1 MVRFISLL
9 AHLDK
14 WNNGRNSSVNGFE
27 EDWCVLEGRKVD
39 CRARLGVGS
48 KMSRAKRIMKEMQAV
63 RDDPAAKIN
72 LEFVSES
79 DIHHLKG
86 SFLGPPGTPYEG
98 GIFVVDIE
106 VPMEYPFKPPKM
118 KFDTK
123 VYHPNVSSVTG
134 AICLDIL
141 KNAWSP
147 VITLK
152 SALISLQALLQSPE
166 PNDPQDAEVAQ
177 HYLRDR
183 ESFNKTAAFWTK
195 LYASASG
202 AESSEKEVDEAKLY
216 GIDPSV
222 VEHFETLGFNRPK
235 VVEVLR
241 RLGIK
246 TLDRNDDATDDRIT
260 EELLK

>member
-1 MVRFISLL
+1 
-9 AHLDK
+9 
-14 WNNGRNSSVNGFE
+14 
-27 EDWCVLEGRKVD
+27 
-39 CRARLGVGS
+39 
-48 KMSRAKRIMKEMQAV
+48 MSRAKRVMKELQAIK
-63 RDDPAAKIN
+63 DDPEAKVDLQLIN
-72 LEFVSES
+72 EN
-79 DIHHLKG
+79 DIHLLKG

-98 GIFVVDIE
+98 GKFIVDIE

-177 HYLRDR
+177 HYLRDKA
-183 ESFNKTAAFWTK
+183 SFDKTAAFWTK
-195 LYASASG
+195 TYAPLGPAK
-202 AESSEKEVDEAKLY
+202 AEKPVDQAALY
-216 GIDPSV
+216 GIDRSLV
-222 VEHFETLGFNRPK
+222 DQFSAQGFEEQK

-241 RLGIK
+241 RLGLK
-246 TLDRNDDATDDRIT
+246 SMGANDNETANKIL
-260 EELLK
+260 EELLQ

>member
-1 MVRFISLL
+1 
-9 AHLDK
+9 
-14 WNNGRNSSVNGFE
+14 
-27 EDWCVLEGRKVD
+27 
-39 CRARLGVGS
+39 
-48 KMSRAKRIMKEMQAV
+48 MSRAKRIMKEMQAV
-63 RDDPAAKIN
+63 KDDPEAHIT
-72 LEFVSES
+72 LEFVNES

-86 SFLGPPGTPYEG
+86 TFQGPPETPYDRG
-98 GIFVVDIE
+98 QFVVDIE

-177 HYLRDR
+177 HYLKDR
-183 ESFNKTAAFWTK
+183 ESFNKTAALWTK
-195 LYASASG
+195 LYASSG
-202 AESSEKEVDEAKLY
+202 VAANGSVEESELY
-216 GIDPSV
+216 GIDADIV
-222 VEHFETLGFNRPK
+222 QEFESQGFAK
-235 VVEVLR
+235 DKIIEVLR

-246 TLDRNDDATDDRIT
+246 KLDPNDNNSVNRVL

>member
-1 MVRFISLL
+1 
-9 AHLDK
+9 
-14 WNNGRNSSVNGFE
+14 
-27 EDWCVLEGRKVD
+27 
-39 CRARLGVGS
+39 
-48 KMSRAKRIMKEMQAV
+48 MKELQAV
-63 RDDPAAKIN
+63 KDDPAAKIN
-72 LEFVSES
+72 LEFVNES

-86 SFLGPPGTPYEG
+86 SFLGPPGTPYQG
-98 GIFVVDIE
+98 GVFVVDIE

-123 VYHPNVSSVTG
+123 VYHPNISSVTG

-183 ESFNKTAAFWTK
+183 ESFNKTAALWTK

-202 AESSEKEVDEAKLY
+202 TNILQRDVDEAKLY
-216 GIDPSV
+216 GIDSNL
-222 VEHFETLGFNRPK
+222 VEEFESQGFDK
-235 VVEVLR
+235 VKIIEVLR
-241 RLGIK
+241 RLGVK
-246 TLDRNDDATDDRIT
+246 SLDPTDNTTVNKIV
-260 EELLK
+260 EELLR

>member
-1 MVRFISLL
+1 
-9 AHLDK
+9 
-14 WNNGRNSSVNGFE
+14 
-27 EDWCVLEGRKVD
+27 
-39 CRARLGVGS
+39 
-48 KMSRAKRIMKEMQAV
+48 MSRAKRIMKELQAV
-63 RDDPAAKIN
+63 KDDPEANIS

-98 GIFVVDIE
+98 GKFIVDIE

-118 KFDTK
+118 KFDNK
-123 VYHPNVSSVTG
+123 VYHPNISSVTG

-177 HYLRDR
+177 HSLRDR
-183 ESFNKTAAFWTK
+183 QSFDKTAALWTK
-195 LYASASG
+195 LYASAEGSG
-202 AESSEKEVDEAKLY
+202 DSVDEAQLY
-216 GIDPSV
+216 GIDPEIVKEFESQGFEKNKI
-222 VEHFETLGFNRPK
+222 VEA
-235 VVEVLR
+235 LR
-241 RLGIK
+241 RLGVK
-246 TLDRNDDATDDRIT
+246 SLDPNDNATVNKII

>member
-1 MVRFISLL
+1 
-9 AHLDK
+9 
-14 WNNGRNSSVNGFE
+14 
-27 EDWCVLEGRKVD
+27 
-39 CRARLGVGS
+39 
-48 KMSRAKRIMKEMQAV
+48 MSRAKRIMKEIQAV
-63 RDDPAAKIN
+63 KDDPAAHIT

-86 SFLGPPGTPYEG
+86 TFLGPPGTPYEG
-98 GIFVVDIE
+98 GKFVVDIE

-118 KFDTK
+118 QFDTK
-123 VYHPNVSSVTG
+123 VYHPNISSVTG

-183 ESFNKTAAFWTK
+183 ESFNKTAALWTR
-195 LYASASG
+195 LYAS
-202 AESSEKEVDEAKLY
+202 ESVNGQKSSVEESDLY
-216 GIDPSV
+216 GIDHDLI
-222 VEHFETLGFNRPK
+222 EEFESQGFDK
-235 VVEVLR
+235 AKIVEVLR

-246 TLDRNDDATDDRIT
+246 SLDPNDNNTANRII

>member
-1 MVRFISLL
+1 
-9 AHLDK
+9 
-14 WNNGRNSSVNGFE
+14 
-27 EDWCVLEGRKVD
+27 
-39 CRARLGVGS
+39 
-48 KMSRAKRIMKEMQAV
+48 MSRAKRIMKELQAV
-63 RDDPAAKIN
+63 KDDPEAKIT
-72 LEFVSES
+72 LEFVIES

-86 SFLGPPGTPYEG
+86 SFIGPPGTPYENG
-98 GIFVVDIE
+98 AFVVDIE
-106 VPMEYPFKPPKM
+106 VPMEYPFKPPQM

-123 VYHPNVSSVTG
+123 VYHPNISSVTG

-183 ESFNKTAAFWTK
+183 ESFNKTAALWTK
-195 LYASASG
+195 LYASAAYG
-202 AESSEKEVDEAKLY
+202 DKEVDEAELY
-216 GIDPSV
+216 GINSDV
-222 VEHFETLGFNRPK
+222 VEEFESQGFEK
-235 VVEVLR
+235 SKIIEVLR

-246 TLDRNDDATDDRIT
+246 SLDPNDNATINRII

>member
-1 MVRFISLL
+1 
-9 AHLDK
+9 
-14 WNNGRNSSVNGFE
+14 
-27 EDWCVLEGRKVD
+27 
-39 CRARLGVGS
+39 
-48 KMSRAKRIMKEMQAV
+48 MKELQAV
-63 RDDPAAKIN
+63 KDDPAAKIN
-72 LEFVSES
+72 LEFVNES

-86 SFLGPPGTPYEG
+86 SFLGPPGTPYQV
-98 GIFVVDIE
+98 GIFIVDIE

-123 VYHPNVSSVTG
+123 VYHPNISSVTG

-183 ESFNKTAAFWTK
+183 ESFNKTAALWTK

-202 AESSEKEVDEAKLY
+202 TNVLQREVDEAKLY
-216 GIDPSV
+216 GIDPNL
-222 VEHFETLGFNRPK
+222 VEEFESQGFDK
-235 VVEVLR
+235 VKIIEVLR
-241 RLGIK
+241 RLGVK
-246 TLDRNDDATDDRIT
+246 SLDPTDNATVNKIV
-260 EELLK
+260 EELLR

>member
-1 MVRFISLL
+1 
-9 AHLDK
+9 
-14 WNNGRNSSVNGFE
+14 
-27 EDWCVLEGRKVD
+27 
-39 CRARLGVGS
+39 
-48 KMSRAKRIMKEMQAV
+48 MKN
-63 RDDPAAKIN
+63 DPEAKIE
-72 LEFVSES
+72 LAFVSET

-86 SFLGPPGTPYEG
+86 AFWGPPETPYEG
-98 GIFVVDIE
+98 GRFVVDIE

-123 VYHPNVSSVTG
+123 VYHPNISSVTG

-152 SALISLQALLQSPE
+152 SALISLQALFQSPE

-177 HYLRDR
+177 HYLKDRD
-183 ESFNKTAAFWTK
+183 SFNKTAALWTS
-195 LYASASG
+195 LYAGANGGNAAGASG
-202 AESSEKEVDEAKLY
+202 DSAAGAQAEQIDEAQLY
-216 GIDPSV
+216 GIDPELV
-222 VEHFETLGFNRPK
+222 AEFEAQGFPRQRIVEA
-235 VVEVLR
+235 LR

-246 TLDRNDDATDDRIT
+246 KLDPADNATVNRIL

>member
-1 MVRFISLL
+1 
-9 AHLDK
+9 
-14 WNNGRNSSVNGFE
+14 
-27 EDWCVLEGRKVD
+27 
-39 CRARLGVGS
+39 
-48 KMSRAKRIMKEMQAV
+48 MKELQAV
-63 RDDPAAKIN
+63 RDDPAANIT
-72 LEFVSES
+72 LEFISES
-79 DIHHLKG
+79 DIHRLKG
-86 SFLGPPGTPYEG
+86 SFLGPPETPYEG
-98 GIFVVDIE
+98 GRFIIDIE

-123 VYHPNVSSVTG
+123 VYHPNISSVTG

-177 HYLRDR
+177 HYLRDK
-183 ESFNKTAAFWTK
+183 ESFSKTAALWTR
-195 LYASASG
+195 LYASPNDSAPI
-202 AESSEKEVDEAKLY
+202 EKEIDEARLY
-216 GIDPSV
+216 GIDPNLV
-222 VEHFETLGFNRPK
+222 KEFESQGFEK
-235 VVEVLR
+235 AKIVEVLR

-246 TLDRNDDATDDRIT
+246 SLDPTDNATINRIV

>member
-1 MVRFISLL
+1 
-9 AHLDK
+9 
-14 WNNGRNSSVNGFE
+14 
-27 EDWCVLEGRKVD
+27 
-39 CRARLGVGS
+39 
-48 KMSRAKRIMKEMQAV
+48 MSRAKRIMKEMQAV
-63 RDDPAAKIN
+63 KDDPQAHIT
-72 LEFVSES
+72 LEFVNES

-86 SFLGPPGTPYEG
+86 SFQGPPGTPYENG
-98 GIFVVDIE
+98 KFIVDIE

-183 ESFNKTAAFWTK
+183 ESFNKTAALWTK
-195 LYASASG
+195 LYASVDGTAG
-202 AESSEKEVDEAKLY
+202 VADEAELY
-216 GIDPSV
+216 GISPDV
-222 VEHFETLGFNRPK
+222 VQEFESQGFEKDRI
-235 VVEVLR
+235 VEVLR
-241 RLGIK
+241 RLGVK
-246 TLDRNDDATDDRIT
+246 SLDPSDNDTANRVL

>member
-1 MVRFISLL
+1 
-9 AHLDK
+9 
-14 WNNGRNSSVNGFE
+14 
-27 EDWCVLEGRKVD
+27 
-39 CRARLGVGS
+39 
-48 KMSRAKRIMKEMQAV
+48 MSRAKRIMKEMQAV
-63 RDDPAAKIN
+63 KDDPAANIT
-72 LEFVSES
+72 LDFVNES

-98 GIFVVDIE
+98 GRFMIDIE

-123 VYHPNVSSVTG
+123 VYHPNISSVTG

-177 HYLRDR
+177 HYLKDK
-183 ESFNKTAAFWTK
+183 EGFNKTARLWTQT
-195 LYASASG
+195 YASEG
-202 AESSEKEVDEAKLY
+202 GNIKGNVEEANLY
-216 GIDPSV
+216 GIDKDLI
-222 VEHFETLGFNRPK
+222 EEFESQGFEK
-235 VVEVLR
+235 DKIVEVLR
-241 RLGIK
+241 RLGVK
-246 TLDRNDDATDDRIT
+246 QLDPNDSVTVNKIV
-260 EELLK
+260 EELLR

>member
-1 MVRFISLL
+1 
-9 AHLDK
+9 
-14 WNNGRNSSVNGFE
+14 
-27 EDWCVLEGRKVD
+27 
-39 CRARLGVGS
+39 
-48 KMSRAKRIMKEMQAV
+48 MSRAKRIMKELQAV
-63 RDDPAAKIN
+63 KDDPEANIS

-98 GIFVVDIE
+98 GKFIVDIE

-118 KFDTK
+118 KFDSK
-123 VYHPNVSSVTG
+123 VYHPNISSVTG

-183 ESFNKTAAFWTK
+183 QSFDKTAALWTK
-195 LYASASG
+195 LYASAEGSG
-202 AESSEKEVDEAKLY
+202 DSVDEAQLY
-216 GIDPSV
+216 GIDQRSSRSSSPRDSRRTRSSRPSDAS
-222 VEHFETLGFNRPK
+222 ESSPSTLTTTPQSTRSS
-235 VVEVLR
+235 
-241 RLGIK
+241 
-246 TLDRNDDATDDRIT
+246 RNC
-260 EELLK
+260 

>member
-1 MVRFISLL
+1 
-9 AHLDK
+9 
-14 WNNGRNSSVNGFE
+14 
-27 EDWCVLEGRKVD
+27 
-39 CRARLGVGS
+39 
-48 KMSRAKRIMKEMQAV
+48 MSRAKRIMKEIQAV
-63 RDDPAAKIN
+63 KDDPAAHIT

-86 SFLGPPGTPYEG
+86 TFLGPPGTPYEG
-98 GIFVVDIE
+98 GKFVVDIE

-118 KFDTK
+118 QFDTK
-123 VYHPNVSSVTG
+123 VYHPNISSVTG

-183 ESFNKTAAFWTK
+183 ESFNKTAALWTR
-195 LYASASG
+195 LYASETSNSQKG
-202 AESSEKEVDEAKLY
+202 NVEESDLY
-216 GIDPSV
+216 GIDHDLID
-222 VEHFETLGFNRPK
+222 EFESQGFEK
-235 VVEVLR
+235 DKIVEVLR
-241 RLGIK
+241 RLGVK
-246 TLDRNDDATDDRIT
+246 SLDPNDNNTANRII

>member
-1 MVRFISLL
+1 
-9 AHLDK
+9 
-14 WNNGRNSSVNGFE
+14 
-27 EDWCVLEGRKVD
+27 
-39 CRARLGVGS
+39 
-48 KMSRAKRIMKEMQAV
+48 MSRAKRIMKELQAV
-63 RDDPAAKIN
+63 KDDPEANIS

-98 GIFVVDIE
+98 GKFIVDIE

-118 KFDTK
+118 KFDSK
-123 VYHPNVSSVTG
+123 VYHPNISSVTG

-183 ESFNKTAAFWTK
+183 QSFDKTAALWTK
-195 LYASASG
+195 LYASAEGSG
-202 AESSEKEVDEAKLY
+202 DSVDEAQLY
-216 GIDPSV
+216 EIVKEFESQGFEKNKI
-222 VEHFETLGFNRPK
+222 VEA
-235 VVEVLR
+235 LR
-241 RLGIK
+241 RLGVK
-246 TLDRNDDATDDRIT
+246 SLDPNDNATVNKII

>member
-1 MVRFISLL
+1 
-9 AHLDK
+9 
-14 WNNGRNSSVNGFE
+14 
-27 EDWCVLEGRKVD
+27 
-39 CRARLGVGS
+39 
-48 KMSRAKRIMKEMQAV
+48 MSRAKRIMKELQAV
-63 RDDPAAKIN
+63 KDDPTAKIG
-72 LEFVSES
+72 LEFVNES

-86 SFLGPPGTPYEG
+86 SFFGPPGTPYEG
-98 GIFVVDIE
+98 GQFIIDIE

-123 VYHPNVSSVTG
+123 VYHPNISSVTG

-177 HYLRDR
+177 HYLKDR
-183 ESFNKTAAFWTK
+183 ASFDKTAALWTK
-195 LYASASG
+195 LYAGSG
-202 AESSEKEVDEAKLY
+202 AAGPGSANVDEAELY
-216 GIDPSV
+216 GIDADAVQEFESQGFEKQKI
-222 VEHFETLGFNRPK
+222 VEI
-235 VVEVLR
+235 LR

-246 TLDRNDDATDDRIT
+246 RLDPNDNDTINRII

>member
-1 MVRFISLL
+1 
-9 AHLDK
+9 
-14 WNNGRNSSVNGFE
+14 
-27 EDWCVLEGRKVD
+27 
-39 CRARLGVGS
+39 
-48 KMSRAKRIMKEMQAV
+48 MSRAKRIMKEIQAV
-63 RDDPAAKIN
+63 KDDPAAHIT

-86 SFLGPPGTPYEG
+86 TFLGPPGTPYEG
-98 GIFVVDIE
+98 GKFVVDIE

-118 KFDTK
+118 QFDTK
-123 VYHPNVSSVTG
+123 VYHPNISSVTG

-183 ESFNKTAAFWTK
+183 ESFNKTAALWTR
-195 LYASASG
+195 LYAS
-202 AESSEKEVDEAKLY
+202 ESINGQKSSVEESDLY
-216 GIDPSV
+216 GIDHDLI
-222 VEHFETLGFNRPK
+222 EEFESQGFDK
-235 VVEVLR
+235 AKIVEVLR
-241 RLGIK
+241 RLGVK
-246 TLDRNDDATDDRIT
+246 SLDPNDNNTANRII

>member
-1 MVRFISLL
+1 
-9 AHLDK
+9 
-14 WNNGRNSSVNGFE
+14 
-27 EDWCVLEGRKVD
+27 
-39 CRARLGVGS
+39 
-48 KMSRAKRIMKEMQAV
+48 MSRAKRIMKEMQAV
-63 RDDPAAKIN
+63 KDDPEAHIT

-86 SFLGPPGTPYEG
+86 SFLGPPGTPYENG
-98 GIFVVDIE
+98 TFIVDIE

-177 HYLRDR
+177 HYLKDR
-183 ESFNKTAAFWTK
+183 ESFNNTAALWTQ
-195 LYASASG
+195 LYAGGDAASANNG
-202 AESSEKEVDEAKLY
+202 TEPDEADLY
-216 GIDPSV
+216 GISQELV
-222 VEHFETLGFNRPK
+222 QEFESQGFQKDRII
-235 VVEVLR
+235 EVLR

-246 TLDRNDDATDDRIT
+246 SLSPDDNDTVNRVI
-260 EELLK
+260 EELLE

>member
-1 MVRFISLL
+1 
-9 AHLDK
+9 
-14 WNNGRNSSVNGFE
+14 
-27 EDWCVLEGRKVD
+27 
-39 CRARLGVGS
+39 
-48 KMSRAKRIMKEMQAV
+48 MSRAKRLMKELQAV
-63 RDDPAAKIN
+63 RDDPEANIT
-72 LEFVSES
+72 LDFVSES

-86 SFLGPPGTPYEG
+86 SFLGPPETPYEG
-98 GIFVVDIE
+98 GRFIVDIE

-123 VYHPNVSSVTG
+123 VYHPNISSVTG

-177 HYLRDR
+177 HYLRDK
-183 ESFNKTAAFWTK
+183 ESFNKTAALWTK
-195 LYASASG
+195 LYASPTGSLPT
-202 AESSEKEVDEAKLY
+202 EREVDEVKLY
-216 GIDPSV
+216 GIDPNLV
-222 VEHFETLGFNRPK
+222 KEFESQGFEK
-235 VVEVLR
+235 VKIVEVLR

-246 TLDRNDDATDDRIT
+246 SLDPTDNATINKIV

>member
-1 MVRFISLL
+1 
-9 AHLDK
+9 
-14 WNNGRNSSVNGFE
+14 
-27 EDWCVLEGRKVD
+27 
-39 CRARLGVGS
+39 
-48 KMSRAKRIMKEMQAV
+48 MSRAKRIMKELQAV
-63 RDDPAAKIN
+63 KDDPAAHIT
-72 LEFVSES
+72 LEFVNES

-86 SFLGPPGTPYEG
+86 SFIGPPDTPYANG
-98 GIFVVDIE
+98 KFIVDIE

-123 VYHPNVSSVTG
+123 LYHPNVSSVTG

-183 ESFNKTAAFWTK
+183 ESFNKTAALWTK
-195 LYASASG
+195 LYASNTNNPS
-202 AESSEKEVDEAKLY
+202 KDVDEAELY
-216 GIDPSV
+216 GINADV
-222 VEHFETLGFNRPK
+222 VQEFESQGFEK
-235 VVEVLR
+235 EKIVEVLR

-246 TLDRNDDATDDRIT
+246 SLDPNDNSTINRII

>member
-1 MVRFISLL
+1 
-9 AHLDK
+9 
-14 WNNGRNSSVNGFE
+14 
-27 EDWCVLEGRKVD
+27 
-39 CRARLGVGS
+39 
-48 KMSRAKRIMKEMQAV
+48 MSRAKRIMKELLAV
-63 RDDPAAKIN
+63 KDDPAANIK
-72 LEFVSES
+72 LEFVNES
-79 DIHHLKG
+79 DIEHLKG
-86 SFLGPPGTPYEG
+86 SFQGPPGTPYEG
-98 GIFVVDIE
+98 GIFLVDIE

-123 VYHPNVSSVTG
+123 VYHPNISSVTG

-183 ESFNKTAAFWTK
+183 ESFNKTAALWTK
-195 LYASASG
+195 LYAVANGSTVG
-202 AESSEKEVDEAKLY
+202 QKQVDEAQLY
-216 GIDPSV
+216 GIDPNV
-222 VEHFETLGFNRPK
+222 VEEFESQGFEKEK
-235 VVEVLR
+235 VIDALR

-246 TLDRNDDATDDRIT
+246 SLDPTDNATVNKIV

>member
-1 MVRFISLL
+1 
-9 AHLDK
+9 
-14 WNNGRNSSVNGFE
+14 
-27 EDWCVLEGRKVD
+27 
-39 CRARLGVGS
+39 
-48 KMSRAKRIMKEMQAV
+48 MKELQAV
-63 RDDPAAKIN
+63 RDDPEANIT

-86 SFLGPPGTPYEG
+86 SFRGPPETPYEG
-98 GIFVVDIE
+98 GRFIVDIE

-123 VYHPNVSSVTG
+123 VYHPNISSVTG

-177 HYLRDR
+177 HYLRDK
-183 ESFNKTAAFWTK
+183 ESFNKTAALWTK
-195 LYASASG
+195 LYASPSG
-202 AESSEKEVDEAKLY
+202 SLPTEREIDEVKLY
-216 GIDPSV
+216 GIDPNLV
-222 VEHFETLGFNRPK
+222 KEFESQGFEK
-235 VVEVLR
+235 VKIVEVLR

-246 TLDRNDDATDDRIT
+246 TLDPTDNATINKIV

>member
-1 MVRFISLL
+1 
-9 AHLDK
+9 
-14 WNNGRNSSVNGFE
+14 
-27 EDWCVLEGRKVD
+27 
-39 CRARLGVGS
+39 
-48 KMSRAKRIMKEMQAV
+48 MSRAKRIMKEMQAV
-63 RDDPAAKIN
+63 KDDPEAHIT
-72 LEFVSES
+72 LEFINES

-86 SFLGPPGTPYEG
+86 SFLGPPGTPYENG
-98 GIFVVDIE
+98 KFIVDIE

-123 VYHPNVSSVTG
+123 VYHPNISSVTG

-183 ESFNKTAAFWTK
+183 ESFNKTATLWTK
-195 LYASASG
+195 LYATIDG
-202 AESSEKEVDEAKLY
+202 ATGTADEAELY
-216 GIDPSV
+216 GINSDV
-222 VEHFETLGFNRPK
+222 VQEFESQGFEKERII
-235 VVEVLR
+235 EVLR

-246 TLDRNDDATDDRIT
+246 SLDPNDNDTINRVI

>member
-1 MVRFISLL
+1 
-9 AHLDK
+9 
-14 WNNGRNSSVNGFE
+14 
-27 EDWCVLEGRKVD
+27 
-39 CRARLGVGS
+39 
-48 KMSRAKRIMKEMQAV
+48 MSRAKRVMKELQGIK
-63 RDDPAAKIN
+63 DDPEAKIDLQLVN
-72 LEFVSES
+72 EN
-79 DIHHLKG
+79 DIHLLKG
-86 SFLGPPGTPYEG
+86 AFLGPPGTPYENG
-98 GIFVVDIE
+98 KFIVDIE

-177 HYLRDR
+177 HYMRDR

-195 LYASASG
+195 TYAPLNSH
-202 AESSEKEVDEAKLY
+202 AEDKPVDQAELY
-216 GIDPSV
+216 GIDRALVNQFVSQ
-222 VEHFETLGFNRPK
+222 GFAEAK

-246 TLDRNDDATDDRIT
+246 SMNANDNASANKIL

>member
-1 MVRFISLL
+1 
-9 AHLDK
+9 
-14 WNNGRNSSVNGFE
+14 
-27 EDWCVLEGRKVD
+27 
-39 CRARLGVGS
+39 
-48 KMSRAKRIMKEMQAV
+48 MSRAKRIMKEMQAV
-63 RDDPAAKIN
+63 KDDPAAKIN
-72 LEFVSES
+72 LEFVNES

-86 SFLGPPGTPYEG
+86 SFQGPPGTPYEG
-98 GIFVVDIE
+98 GLFIVDIE

-177 HYLRDR
+177 HYLRDK
-183 ESFNKTAAFWTK
+183 ESFNKTAALWTK
-195 LYASASG
+195 LYASPNGGDSD
-202 AESSEKEVDEAKLY
+202 KDVDEAKLY
-216 GIDPSV
+216 GIDPAL
-222 VEHFETLGFNRPK
+222 VEHFESLGFAKPK
-235 VVEVLR
+235 ILEVLR
-241 RLGIK
+241 RLGVK
-246 TLDRNDDATDDRIT
+246 SLEATDDATDDKIT
-260 EELLK
+260 DELLRSS

>member
-1 MVRFISLL
+1 
-9 AHLDK
+9 
-14 WNNGRNSSVNGFE
+14 
-27 EDWCVLEGRKVD
+27 
-39 CRARLGVGS
+39 
-48 KMSRAKRIMKEMQAV
+48 MSRAKRVMKELQGIK
-63 RDDPAAKIN
+63 DDPEAKVDLQLVN
-72 LEFVSES
+72 EN
-79 DIHHLKG
+79 DIHLLKG
-86 SFLGPPGTPYEG
+86 SFLGPPGTPYENG
-98 GIFVVDIE
+98 KFLVDIE

-177 HYLRDR
+177 HFIRNR
-183 ESFNKTAAFWTK
+183 ESFNSTAAFWTK
-195 LYASASG
+195 TYAPMDSVSSG
-202 AESSEKEVDEAKLY
+202 ETSIDQAALY
-216 GIDPSV
+216 GIDR
-222 VEHFETLGFNRPK
+222 TLLDQFVSQGFAEAK

-246 TLDRNDDATDDRIT
+246 SMDANDNESANKIL
-260 EELLK
+260 EELLR